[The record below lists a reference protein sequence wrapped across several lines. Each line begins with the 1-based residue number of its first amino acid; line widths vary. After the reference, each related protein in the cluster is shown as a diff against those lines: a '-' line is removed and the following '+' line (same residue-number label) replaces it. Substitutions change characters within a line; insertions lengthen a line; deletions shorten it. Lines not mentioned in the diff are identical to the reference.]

1 VRQRCC
7 EARAANH
14 FGGTAPRQR
23 IEETEQ
29 LFSQVEEVIRR
40 TIPADELSLVLDSIS
55 LPVGGINLAFSANS
69 TIGPL
74 DGKILV

>member
-1 VRQRCC
+1 MRQRCC

-40 TIPADELSLVLDSIS
+40 TIPADELSLVLDDIG
-55 LPVGGINLAFSANS
+55 LPVGGINQAFSDSA
-69 TIGPL
+69 TIGPS
-74 DGKILV
+74 DNEILA